1 MSLKV
6 TEAFLKPVNKPELT
20 RIELIEN
27 RIHYLNEGIVDA
39 NNRKSEFF
47 IIRGEVADLLNMSD
61 EKLERLG
68 TLLKNFAGTA
78 VLFVADINPLII
90 SRFRKYVSYRVLFF
104 PDDTHKNISIREILA
119 LMESLRGN

>member
-27 RIHYLNEGIVDA
+27 RIHYLREGINDA
-39 NNRKSEFF
+39 NKRKSEFF

-61 EKLERLG
+61 KNLERLG
-68 TLLKNFAGTA
+68 TLLKDFSGAA
-78 VLFVADINPLII
+78 VLFVADVNPLIV
-90 SRFRKYVSYRVLFF
+90 SRFRKFANYRILFF
-104 PDDTHKNISIREILA
+104 PDDTDKNISIREILA
-119 LMESLRGN
+119 LIESLISN

>member
-6 TEAFLKPVNKPELT
+6 TEAFLKPVNKPALT

-27 RIHYLNEGIVDA
+27 RIHYLGEGIADA
-39 NNRKSEFF
+39 NERKSEFF
-47 IIRGEVADLLNMSD
+47 IIRGEVSDLLNMSD
-61 EKLERLG
+61 ENLERLG

-78 VLFVADINPLII
+78 VLFVADLHPLIL

-104 PDDTHKNISIREILA
+104 PDDTNKNISIREILA
-119 LMESLRGN
+119 LMESLRSN